1 MTFRVEVI
9 QDKLA
14 PAAKRLRQAL
24 PAIAS
29 MVVRKVAFDIVT
41 EVAELTPVDTGRL
54 RAGWRASLSVLAADG
69 GESETVSVFE
79 SSSQVGIEVV
89 NPVEYAPFV
98 EYGTATQPAGNHLAL
113 ATEKV
118 RINLPLELLADEA
131 GKVWGGS

>member
-1 MTFRVEVI
+1 
-9 QDKLA
+9 
-14 PAAKRLRQAL
+14 
-24 PAIAS
+24 